1 MTSMKNLIKLPSF
14 DSSPSRVVF
23 CTTIQALDFAEGCYL
38 RLSRQSNTRSSMF
51 KKHTAK
57 LLMAGSL
64 LCIEELLH
72 LH

>member
-1 MTSMKNLIKLPSF
+1 MPSMKNLIKLPSF

-64 LCIEELLH
+64 LCIEELLN